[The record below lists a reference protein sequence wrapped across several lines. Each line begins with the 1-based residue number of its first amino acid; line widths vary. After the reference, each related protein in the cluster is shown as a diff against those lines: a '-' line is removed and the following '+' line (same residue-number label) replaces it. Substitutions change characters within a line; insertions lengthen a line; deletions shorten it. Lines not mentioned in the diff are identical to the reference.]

1 MSRPIILVGW
11 WPRRM
16 CADLAATYCGEPNT
30 DTFLKRVKI
39 RRPNDIILRFYRRD
53 GYAKAVLA
61 WGLRHA

>member
-1 MSRPIILVGW
+1 
-11 WPRRM
+11 M